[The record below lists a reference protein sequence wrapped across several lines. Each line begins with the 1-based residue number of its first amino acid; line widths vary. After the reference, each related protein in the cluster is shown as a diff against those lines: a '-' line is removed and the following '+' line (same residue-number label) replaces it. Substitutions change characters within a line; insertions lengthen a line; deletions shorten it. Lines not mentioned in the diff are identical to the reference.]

1 MTAKEYLRQAYIIDR
16 KIKLDTEKLTEMRAV
31 LYGRGV
37 SCESDGSK
45 HVRSGNGFENA
56 LLRVMEQEE
65 HLDAEIDQLTAKRLE
80 IEKAIAAI
88 PNEVQREVLTRRYLL
103 YQKWEEIAEAMNYSE
118 RHIRRLHGYALKNM
132 SLNVRF

>member
-16 KIKLDTEKLTEMRAV
+16 KIKLEIEKLAEMRSA

-37 SCESDGSK
+37 SCKSDGSK
-45 HVRSGNGFENA
+45 HVRRGNGFENA

-65 HLDAEIDQLTAKRLE
+65 RLDAEIDQLTAKRLE
-80 IEKAIAAI
+80 IEKAIAAV

-103 YQKWEEIAEAMNYSE
+103 YQKWEVIAEAMNYSE